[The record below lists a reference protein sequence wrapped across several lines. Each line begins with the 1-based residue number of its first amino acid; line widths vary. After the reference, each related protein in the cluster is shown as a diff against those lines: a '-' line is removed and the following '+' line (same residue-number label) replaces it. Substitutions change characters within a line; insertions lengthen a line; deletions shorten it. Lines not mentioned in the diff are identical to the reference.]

1 MDLRITIAES
11 RPLCEGVAVAIRLS
25 QLVGSFSEY
34 RERTSKVNK
43 RASAVPS
50 VADLGPAALSSDI
63 QARMRQIMMETEVR
77 GGFSALS
84 PGKQAQAQTLGLAH
98 LLAE

>member
-11 RPLCEGVAVAIRLS
+11 RPLCEGVAVAVRLN
-25 QLVGSFSEY
+25 QLVESFAEH
-34 RERTSKVNK
+34 RERASKANK
-43 RASAVPS
+43 RASAAPS
-50 VADLGPAALSSDI
+50 VADLGTAALSSDI

-84 PGKQAQAQTLGLAH
+84 PGKQAQTLGLAH